1 MVKKILLSFMGLFF
15 LASVSLAAEFTASV
29 NRHQVAV
36 GENLLL
42 KLQLSGATAEGQPE
56 TSTLKNAFTI
66 IGQQQSSNI
75 AIVNGQMSSSSSW
88 HYTLVPKK
96 EGQYTIPALT
106 LKSSA
111 GTITSR
117 PIAISVSKASSP
129 SSSHQKNGI
138 TISAKVSKLSPYKN
152 ESIIYTVKIVS
163 RYDLVNS
170 SLEKINVEG
179 AIVEAN
185 GEPQIS
191 DSTQN
196 GEPVKIIE
204 ATYIITPLKTG
215 KLTIPAFVIQGRM
228 LVHES
233 NPFDQSYDPFTIL
246 RNFNSINP
254 LRLENFAVT
263 SQAVTLEVKE
273 PIKGIEPWLP
283 ATSLT
288 ISESWE
294 DTQKVKVG
302 EPLTRIF
309 TIVAKGIGS
318 AQLPSL
324 KADQIKENDFK
335 VYVDKPNGESE
346 VKNGIITSWREES
359 YTLIPQ
365 RSGTLILPEI
375 SVAWWDVK
383 ENKINYA
390 KVPARTL
397 NVEPKREASSEEKL
411 PQKILPQ
418 VNNVSQAIIPAE
430 TAKTQENT
438 IFYVIIA
445 SLLSVLLFMLF
456 LVIFFQRKIKRLGEK
471 ENKTPLLDTSMMK
484 KIRPS
489 AVSHKDLANVK
500 SAAEL
505 QHFLQSYAQYH
516 WHTAKNASLDILF
529 ASAKKQCP
537 ALLQKDIDYVVTSLH
552 DALYA
557 DKEINLEDIKLHCRI
572 MLQATQ
578 KTVKKT
584 KDKTKKLPDLNPN

>member
-1 MVKKILLSFMGLFF
+1 MVKKTLLSFMGLFF
-15 LASVSLAAEFTASV
+15 LISVSFAAEFTASV
-29 NRHQVAV
+29 DRHQIEV

-42 KLQLSGATAEGQPE
+42 KLQLSGASAESKPDV
-56 TSTLKNAFTI
+56 STLKNAFNI
-66 IGQQQSSNI
+66 ISQQQSSNMV
-75 AIVNGQMSSSSSW
+75 IVNGHISSSSSW

-106 LKSSA
+106 IKSSA
-111 GTITSR
+111 GTIASQ

-129 SSSHQKNGI
+129 SAPNKKNGI
-138 TISAKVSKLSPYKN
+138 TISAKASKLSPYKN

-170 SLEKINVEG
+170 SLGKINVEG

-196 GEPVKIIE
+196 GEPVKVIE

-215 KLTIPAFVIQGRM
+215 KLIIPAIVIQGRM
-228 LVHES
+228 LVQDS
-233 NPFDQSYDPFTIL
+233 NPFDQFYDPFTML
-246 RNFNSINP
+246 RNFNSLNP
-254 LRLENFAVT
+254 LRLENFAIT

-273 PIKGIEPWLP
+273 PVKGIDPWIP
-283 ATSLT
+283 ATSLK
-288 ISESWE
+288 ISENWD
-294 DTQKVKVG
+294 DTQILKVG

-309 TIVAKGIGS
+309 TIVAKGIDS

-324 KADQIKENDFK
+324 KAEQIEEDDFK
-335 VYVDKPNGESE
+335 VYVNKPNAESE

-375 SVAWWDVK
+375 SIAWWNVK
-383 ENKINYA
+383 ENKVNYA
-390 KVPARTL
+390 KVPARSL
-397 NVEPKREASSEEKL
+397 KVEPKIEVPSEEKP

-418 VNNVSQAIIPAE
+418 VNNASQAIIPTVA
-430 TAKTQENT
+430 AKTQENT

-445 SLLSVLLFMLF
+445 SLLIVLLFMLF
-456 LVIFFQRKIKRLGEK
+456 LVIIFQRKIKRLGEK

-537 ALLQKDIDYVVTSLH
+537 ALLQKDIDYIVTSMH

-557 DKEINLEDIKLHCRI
+557 DKDINLEDIKSHCMV
-572 MLQATQ
+572 MLQTT
-578 KTVKKT
+578 KKKVKKT
-584 KDKTKKLPDLNPN
+584 QDKTEKLPDLNPN